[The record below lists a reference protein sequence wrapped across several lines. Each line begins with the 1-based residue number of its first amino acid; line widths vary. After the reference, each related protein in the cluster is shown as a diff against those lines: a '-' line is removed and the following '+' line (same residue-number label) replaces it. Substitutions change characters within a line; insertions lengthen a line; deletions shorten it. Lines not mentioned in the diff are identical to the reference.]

1 MRYKLAYKILI
12 ILLST
17 TATLACAQENLTIH
31 GYAPQVKDGTPIYLI
46 PSYPRRFSKKQATET
61 NILRKKPFLV
71 VKNGRFA
78 GNMKVKNGELY
89 MMYLGDTENFKS
101 LCLASGKL
109 EINILGKNLEQV
121 AFYGNKTT
129 MAYDSYRKDL
139 DQSKQSKDFGK
150 ARSAW
155 INARIARDTALI
167 NSTSKKQDTLGRLF
181 GQFTATVIRSHFKNH
196 PGSNINAVILDQNKS
211 LFSESEV
218 KKIFNTFPKHAIHNS
233 HGDNLKFVIDSLFIG
248 AYAPNFT
255 QLDTAGNPVSLSSF
269 KGEYLLID
277 FWASWCVPCRKDN
290 PNLVSAKQIYGEKK
304 FNIIGVSLD
313 EDGKSWRE
321 AIKADGLNWQHVSDL
336 KKYENTVSI
345 SYDVYAIPY
354 NFLLD
359 PTGKIISKNLSGD
372 QLLEKLEEIF
382 QDSKTSKD
390 QN

>member
-1 MRYKLAYKILI
+1 MLYKLSFKIAT
-12 ILLST
+12 LLMI
-17 TATLACAQENLTIH
+17 ANANLACAKENLTIR
-31 GYAPQVKDGTPIYLI
+31 GYAPQVKDGTPVYLI
-46 PSYPRRFSKKQATET
+46 PSYPRRYSTKQADET
-61 NILRKKPFLV
+61 TILRKKPFLV

-78 GNMKVKNGELY
+78 GNMKVRDGELY
-89 MMYLGDTENFKS
+89 MMYLGDAENFKS

-109 EINILGKNLEQV
+109 KINILGKNLEQV
-121 AFYGNKTT
+121 AFHGNNTT
-129 MAYDSYRKDL
+129 IAYDSYRKDI
-139 DQSKQSKDFGK
+139 DQSKQSRDFGD

-167 NSTSKKQDTLGRLF
+167 NSTIKKQDTLGRLF

-196 PGSNINAVILDQNKS
+196 PNSYSNAVILDQNKS

-218 KKIFNTFPKHAIHNS
+218 KKIFNTFPKHTIDNS

-255 QLDTAGNPVSLSSF
+255 QHDTAGNPISLSSF

-290 PNLVSAKQIYGEKK
+290 PNLVSAKRIYREKK

-313 EDGKSWRE
+313 EDGKSWME

-336 KKYENTVSI
+336 KKYENKVSI
-345 SYDVYAIPY
+345 MYDVYSIPY

-359 PTGKIISKNLSGD
+359 PTGKIIAKNLSGD
-372 QLLEKLEEIF
+372 RLHEKLQEIF
-382 QDSKTSKD
+382 KNK
-390 QN
+390 